1 MKLHKYILTVT
12 IATVIIL
19 LAGIWFYPTNDDFY
33 YNNPSWN
40 GIRDMS
46 AYHPAAPLPSLFD
59 LPASPQG
66 VTLILIP
73 YLSLSPDELE
83 EISTFVSEG
92 GTLVLADD
100 YGYGNQTLEYLGLK
114 ARFSGQPLLDPLS
127 NYKNKWFPL
136 ISHLTPD
143 PLTLYTER
151 LVLNHATC
159 LTDVEAGNILARSS
173 SFSFLDLNDNQIRDD
188 DELTGPLPVISRHNL
203 DSGQVILVA
212 DPSLFINSMQP
223 MESNYTFIQNI
234 AAITT
239 TELLIDQS
247 HLPPSKL
254 HQTKN
259 LLARLRGGLVTP
271 AGSLTLVIAALTIT
285 LMPLW
290 RERREH

>member
-19 LAGIWFYPTNDDFY
+19 LAGVWFRSTTDDFRHD
-33 YNNPSWN
+33 NPSWN

-59 LPASPQG
+59 LPSSPQG

-136 ISHLTPD
+136 ISRLTPD
-143 PLTLYTER
+143 PLTLDTKR

-159 LTDVEAGNILARSS
+159 LTDVEADNILARSS
-173 SFSFLDLNDNQIRDD
+173 SFSFLDLNDNQIPDD

-247 HLPPSKL
+247 HLPPSNL

>member
-1 MKLHKYILTVT
+1 MTLRKFILTVT

-19 LAGIWFYPTNDDFY
+19 LTVAWFCPTNDDFC

-46 AYHPAAPLPSLFD
+46 AYHPAAPLPSLSD

-73 YLSLSPDELE
+73 CISLSPDELGQ
-83 EISTFVSEG
+83 ISIFVSKG
-92 GTLVLADD
+92 GTLILADD

-127 NYKNKWFPL
+127 NYKNEWFPL
-136 ISHLTPD
+136 ISHFKPN
-143 PLTLYTER
+143 PLTLDTER

-159 LTDVEAGNILARSS
+159 LTDVEADNILARSS
-173 SFSFLDLNDNQIRDD
+173 SFSFLDLNDNQIPDD
-188 DELTGPLPVISRHNL
+188 DELTGPLPVISHHNL

-212 DPSLFINSMQP
+212 DPSLFINSMQAV
-223 MESNYTFIQNI
+223 ESNYTFIQNV
-234 AAITT
+234 AAINT

-247 HLPPSKL
+247 HLLPSKL

-259 LLARLRGGLVTP
+259 LLEHLHGGLVTP